1 MDLVKFYTAEIV
13 TILEYLR
20 GKGVAHRDLKPSN
33 LLLDQNYHIKLIDF
47 GTAKIVERKQTIKQ
61 VCLEMTEKDSVVS
74 AVKEVQ
80 MMKQKG
86 TMVGTEDYI
95 SPEILEEK
103 VSGPSADLW
112 SLGVILYMM
121 LTGDSPFKHQSQFI
135 TFRNIRDVKYT
146 FPDDPSFTEEA
157 RDLVRKLLVKDPQ

>member
-1 MDLVKFYTAEIV
+1 
-13 TILEYLR
+13 
-20 GKGVAHRDLKPSN
+20 
-33 LLLDQNYHIKLIDF
+33 
-47 GTAKIVERKQTIKQ
+47 
-61 VCLEMTEKDSVVS
+61 
-74 AVKEVQ
+74 
-80 MMKQKG
+80 MKQKG

-112 SLGVILYMM
+112 SLGVIVYMM
-121 LTGDSPFKHQSQFI
+121 FTGESPFKSQSQFI

-157 RDLVRKLLVKDPQ
+157 KDLVSRLLQKDPNSRLGAGDPGSENDFKALKSHPFFDGLDFTKIFLMQAPFNFAKYQRSSLRKRLQGKSSYQEDQQQ